1 MCVYVFGS
9 ASSSVG
15 VLKAKKEK
23 KNAVVCSIECS
34 IVAGPCPSSLNL
46 EFVRRGERFN
56 DFLNTFFK
64 RKCVCVE
71 FLVCA
76 DENAVSR

>member
-1 MCVYVFGS
+1 MCACVFGS

-15 VLKAKKEK
+15 VLKAK